1 LYQRQR
7 YDSSKC
13 GTAGGNK
20 HAERTYE
27 GKTAVTGPLIR
38 CGFVAVIGRPNV
50 GKSTLVNA
58 ILGSKV
64 SIVTAKPQTTRHR
77 ILAVHTTAES
87 QIIFVDTPGLH
98 RNAGKAMNRMMNR
111 TAASALADADLVL
124 FVSEATRW
132 TEEDDDVLK
141 RLQSCSSPV
150 IALLNKVDKVHPKE
164 LLFDALSRMSARYD
178 FAEVMP
184 ISAKKQQNLGALLAA
199 IPAFLPESPLLFPAD
214 TRTDRSPEFHAA
226 ETVREKLT
234 MLLRQE
240 IPYGLTVQ
248 IERYDSDA
256 AGISINAVIWVER
269 QSQKGIVVGK
279 GGNILKKVGQ
289 AARVELKKQLQRPV
303 HLELWVKVKDNW
315 ADNEKDLQNLGYD
328 SP

>member
-1 LYQRQR
+1 MT
-7 YDSSKC
+7 DETFS
-13 GTAGGNK
+13 
-20 HAERTYE
+20 
-27 GKTAVTGPLIR
+27 

-77 ILAVHTTAES
+77 ILAVHTTSKS

-98 RNAGKAMNRMMNR
+98 RNAGKAMNRLMNR
-111 TAASALADADLVL
+111 TAANALLDADLVL

-141 RLQSCSSPV
+141 RLQSCSAPV

-164 LLFDALSRMSARYD
+164 RLFDALAIMSKRYD
-178 FAEVMP
+178 FAEIMP
-184 ISAKKQQNLGALLAA
+184 ISAKKQQNLDALLAL
-199 IPAFLPESPLLFPAD
+199 IPPYLPESPLMFPAEM
-214 TRTDRSPEFHAA
+214 RTDRSPEFHAA
-226 ETVREKLT
+226 ETIREKL
-234 MLLRQE
+234 MALLRQE

-248 IERYDSDA
+248 IERYESDD
-256 AGISINAVIWVER
+256 AGFTINAIIWVER
-269 QSQKGIVVGK
+269 QTQKGIVVGK
-279 GGNILKKVGQ
+279 GGHILKQVGQ
-289 AARVELKKQLQRPV
+289 AARVELKKQLGRPV

-315 ADNEKDLQNLGYD
+315 ADNEKDLQTLGYE